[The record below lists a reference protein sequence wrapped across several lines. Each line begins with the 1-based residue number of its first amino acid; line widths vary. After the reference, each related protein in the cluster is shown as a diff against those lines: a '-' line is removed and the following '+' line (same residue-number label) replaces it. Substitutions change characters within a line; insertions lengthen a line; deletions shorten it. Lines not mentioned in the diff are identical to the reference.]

1 MIIGFSGKMG
11 TGKSFYSQYTVDLL
25 RQQGH
30 QVLELGF
37 GDQIKINTLVRGD
50 DKLTRVN
57 VYDKKDDYSRS
68 LLQIEGTERGRAFDK
83 DIWIKYV
90 SEWIYL
96 WSRRGIKH
104 FVISD
109 IRFPNEL
116 EFIKSFKDSYVFR
129 IQAPSR
135 NLKRLSEE
143 YSSDVVSRIQNHP
156 SETGLDNASFDCI
169 LDNDNIDS
177 TQSNK
182 DSICNTV
189 SSRLVSSRLV

>member
-11 TGKSFYSQYTVDLL
+11 TGKSFYSQYTVDYL

-37 GDQIKINTLVRGD
+37 GDQIKVNTLVRGD
-50 DKLTRVN
+50 NKLTHHN

-68 LLQIEGTERGRAFDK
+68 LLQIEGTERGRALDK
-83 DIWIKYV
+83 DVWIKYV

-96 WSRRGIKH
+96 WRRRGIKH

-116 EFIKSFKDSYVFR
+116 EFVNSFTDSYVFR
-129 IQAPSR
+129 VHAPSR
-135 NLKRLSEE
+135 NLKRLAEE
-143 YSSDVVSRIQNHP
+143 YSSDALPSIQNHP
-156 SETGLDNASFDCI
+156 SETSLDNASFYCT
-169 LDNDNIDS
+169 LDNDN
-177 TQSNK
+177 
-182 DSICNTV
+182 TV
-189 SSRLVSSRLV
+189 STHFNKQNIRNIVSRLFYKV